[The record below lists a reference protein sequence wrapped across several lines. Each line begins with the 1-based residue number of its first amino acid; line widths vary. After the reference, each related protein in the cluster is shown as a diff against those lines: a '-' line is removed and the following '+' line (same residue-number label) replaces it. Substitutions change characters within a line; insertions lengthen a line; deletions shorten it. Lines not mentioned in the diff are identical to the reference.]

1 VFYLG
6 RTRLQSDLEQQ
17 VQQEE
22 HRLSLLQQQRQELEA
37 QLKNGSEHIRLV
49 EDRLQ
54 EVS

>member
-1 VFYLG
+1 
-6 RTRLQSDLEQQ
+6 
-17 VQQEE
+17 
-22 HRLSLLQQQRQELEA
+22 LEA